1 MLQEDKKKMANKKA
15 FGNTLHIIVGA
26 MLIISGFAYIFNL
39 GSIGLI
45 ITTIGLL
52 IEAIVNQLTK

>member
-1 MLQEDKKKMANKKA
+1 MANKKA